1 MQSTTSSTRKSAK
14 PSSTKSAELTPQ
26 DWQHVKDAL
35 NFARADDQRRGIQD
49 PQTRSLNLRKPA
61 TPRPVRLP
69 SFLKNAKPITP
80 VIQ

>member
-1 MQSTTSSTRKSAK
+1 MRFLTSSIQKSAK
-14 PSSTKSAELTPQ
+14 PSSTNSAGLTPQ
-26 DWQHVKDAL
+26 GWQRVKAAL
-35 NFARADDQRRGIQD
+35 NFARADDQRRGIQA
-49 PQTRSLNLRKPA
+49 PQPRSLNLRKPA